1 MSRFLT
7 KVMLWNHTKM
17 PFLHEAIWSP
27 SGRRHLNTSIVW
39 RNSIV
44 FLIHLLGNHSQV
56 KLGWTMYTFSNK
68 IWNRILFFWKF
79 GSRKT
84 KITFMCSQEQN
95 SSIQNY
101 FLRSLAK
108 PKSDEAILGS
118 FLFPFWCKS
127 LFFVHSMSNNPP
139 LGTAGL
145 DLKSRLLN
153 KKRYQAMVAK

>member
-1 MSRFLT
+1 MQQKCILQ
-7 KVMLWNHTKM
+7 NGC
-17 PFLHEAIWSP
+17 IWSP
-27 SGRRHLNTSIVW
+27 SGRRHLNTSVVW

-68 IWNRILFFWKF
+68 IWNRILIFFGNLVQERQKLPSCAAK
-79 GSRKT
+79 SRIPPYKT
-84 KITFMCSQEQN
+84 KD
-95 SSIQNY
+95 

-127 LFFVHSMSNNPP
+127 LFFVHSMSNNPS